1 MKDSSSNNSII
12 KDNNNNSINN
22 NSNNNK
28 IKITGN
34 FVYSINDILG
44 VGTWGTVYKARSK
57 D

>member
-12 KDNNNNSINN
+12 KDNNNNSNN

-28 IKITGN
+28 IKIAGN
-34 FVYSINDILG
+34 FIYSINDILG

-57 D
+57 N